1 LLRAAHIGPT
11 LAVTSF
17 TTALAVRSGRGGA
30 ASTAAAVLAGQLAV
44 GWSNDYLDRERDL
57 RAGRTDK
64 PIVTGAVRA
73 ATVRAGAVAA
83 GAACVPLSYRSGR
96 RAGSV
101 HMAAVAAALAYNA
114 GLKSSVWSVAPYTF
128 AFGSLPAF
136 VTLAGP
142 TGRRPPGS
150 ATVAAA
156 LMGAGAHFV
165 NTLPDLDAD
174 AATGVRGLP
183 QRLGRVRATA
193 TGVALLGAA
202 VVVVARAGGAPMGR
216 VGHAL
221 TGAAAVSVAG
231 VLGAAVTGR
240 ERLAWSVSLV
250 TAGSAVAL
258 YLSRSD
264 EL

>member
-1 LLRAAHIGPT
+1 M
-11 LAVTSF
+11 
-17 TTALAVRSGRGGA
+17 
-30 ASTAAAVLAGQLAV
+30 
-44 GWSNDYLDRERDL
+44 
-57 RAGRTDK
+57 
-64 PIVTGAVRA
+64 RA
-73 ATVRAGAVAA
+73 ATVRACAIVA

-101 HMAAVAAALAYNA
+101 HVAAVAAALTYNA
-114 GLKSSVWSVAPYTF
+114 GLKATAWSVAPYTF

-142 TGRRPPGS
+142 DGRRPPGS
-150 ATVAAA
+150 ATLAAA

-174 AATGVRGLP
+174 ATTGVRGLP
-183 QRLGRVRATA
+183 QRLGRVGATA

-202 VVVVARAGGAPMGR
+202 VAVVARAGPMGR
-216 VGHAL
+216 LGRTL
-221 TGAAAVSVAG
+221 TCTAAASVAG
-231 VLGAAVTGR
+231 VLGAAATGR
-240 ERLAWSVSLV
+240 ERLAWSISLA

-264 EL
+264 GL